1 LKVQNVTVT
10 TPTGTGN
17 VNILNCD
24 IYGTL
29 TKSSNADYVLVRLC
43 DVAATSITGSGTV
56 AVFGGNPVLVT
67 VNHPTA
73 NVLIKGAAAVSPVL
87 TAGTLNIADSSV
99 VAAATYA
106 VTSAAGSVIAL
117 ANSQFL
123 TSALNAVA
131 PISLSGFY
139 SITNCL
145 YNKTTSVLVSLSG
158 TGGPLNTIDHSQY
171 VQADKF
177 ITQGGTS
184 SDFVKGDGSLDSTF
198 PQGDPGASAYE
209 VAVAEGFVGDETAW
223 LASLVGPQ
231 GDQGPQ
237 GDAGTGFGVVYV
249 GDYAVENG
257 YTANVAVASGSDGQ
271 LYLALASGAL
281 GDPINYLVNG
291 QWEIF
296 IPKGADGADGNDG
309 AQGDPGIQGD
319 PGTPGAQGDPGP
331 QGDPGAAGA
340 DALWNFTGAY
350 GGGTPYAVGDVATFD
365 GKTWY
370 RINSNGG
377 NVGDTPA
384 EGTFWT
390 LLADKGAQ
398 GDQGIQ
404 GDPGAQGDPGVA
416 GDQGIQGIQGDQ
428 GIQGIQGEPGI
439 QGDQGI
445 QGIQG
450 DQGIQGVQG
459 DQGIQGIQG
468 EQGIQGD
475 AGLGIPVGGVAGQV
489 LVKDSSDDYDTSW
502 ATNVSTAT
510 AANNVRFTVKNDD
523 SVTLPAGTAVYAYGA
538 NGTNILVRR
547 AINTGD
553 STSAQVLGL
562 LNQSLAPNA
571 SGLVTQ
577 IGQVENLNTN
587 SASAGDPV
595 WLSSTAGEVVYGFA
609 NKPYAPNHLVYLGVV
624 TRSNINNGV
633 IDVHISNGFELEELH
648 NVGITGATL
657 TNGDVLKYNSATSL
671 WVPGNAVWLGTSQ
684 NYFIDGTTGSNTTGD
699 GTAARPWATLDNA
712 LSVTSAVTG
721 TKIYNLGRG
730 TYTSTTLASWP
741 ANTFIRGL
749 GIQLTTLSITGAVTL
764 NSGWNSGSAG
774 VPPVGGV
781 IDLTISAIS
790 GTTIDF
796 FATTSLYGRFAV
808 LRTIWAGI
816 FTYNA
821 STAANV
827 CQLNDSTF
835 VSTITFKGPGA
846 GANNSTF
853 FNTVVISEPNS
864 TNLSA
869 GYTLY
874 FANSSL
880 RATVSVSVAA
890 NQIANVDM
898 RSSMLLSNLT
908 VDGANAIFLA
918 SPSTIRS
925 TATVTLTNSGLIDY
939 TFTSQMSKFLPNNTV
954 ADWTGQSSNWNAFP
968 DTIYA
973 ALTELASRINAL
985 EP

>member
-1 LKVQNVTVT
+1 
-10 TPTGTGN
+10 
-17 VNILNCD
+17 
-24 IYGTL
+24 
-29 TKSSNADYVLVRLC
+29 
-43 DVAATSITGSGTV
+43 
-56 AVFGGNPVLVT
+56 
-67 VNHPTA
+67 
-73 NVLIKGAAAVSPVL
+73 
-87 TAGTLNIADSSV
+87 
-99 VAAATYA
+99 
-106 VTSAAGSVIAL
+106 
-117 ANSQFL
+117 
-123 TSALNAVA
+123 
-131 PISLSGFY
+131 
-139 SITNCL
+139 
-145 YNKTTSVLVSLSG
+145 
-158 TGGPLNTIDHSQY
+158 
-171 VQADKF
+171 
-177 ITQGGTS
+177 
-184 SDFVKGDGSLDSTF
+184 
-198 PQGDPGASAYE
+198 
-209 VAVAEGFVGDETAW
+209 
-223 LASLVGPQ
+223 
-231 GDQGPQ
+231 
-237 GDAGTGFGVVYV
+237 
-249 GDYAVENG
+249 
-257 YTANVAVASGSDGQ
+257 
-271 LYLALASGAL
+271 
-281 GDPINYLVNG
+281 
-291 QWEIF
+291 
-296 IPKGADGADGNDG
+296 
-309 AQGDPGIQGD
+309 
-319 PGTPGAQGDPGP
+319 
-331 QGDPGAAGA
+331 
-340 DALWNFTGAY
+340 LWNFTGAY
-350 GGGTPYAVGDVATFD
+350 GGGTPYAVGDVATYD

-398 GDQGIQ
+398 GNQGIQGIQ

-475 AGLGIPVGGVAGQV
+475 AGLGIPVGGVAGDV
-489 LVKDSSDDYDTSW
+489 LVKSTATDYDTAW
-502 ATNVSTAT
+502 
-510 AANNVRFTVKNDD
+510 
-523 SVTLPAGTAVYAYGA
+523 
-538 NGTNILVRR
+538 
-547 AINTGD
+547 
-553 STSAQVLGL
+553 
-562 LNQSLAPNA
+562 
-571 SGLVTQ
+571 
-577 IGQVENLNTN
+577 
-587 SASAGDPV
+587 
-595 WLSSTAGEVVYGFA
+595 
-609 NKPYAPNHLVYLGVV
+609 
-624 TRSNINNGV
+624 
-633 IDVHISNGFELEELH
+633 
-648 NVGITGATL
+648 
-657 TNGDVLKYNSATSL
+657 
-671 WVPGNAVWLGTSQ
+671 GNAVWLGTSQ
-684 NYFIDGTTGSNTTGD
+684 NYFIDSTTGSNTTGD

-730 TYTSTTLASWP
+730 VYTSTTLASWP
-741 ANTFIRGL
+741 ANIFIRGL

-764 NSGWNSGSAG
+764 ASGWNSGSAG
-774 VPPVGGV
+774 APPISGV

-939 TFTSQMSKFLPNNTV
+939 TSTSQMSKFLPNNTV